1 MKPRPWKFV
10 SEGRQL
16 EHYADRGSPPDWRC
30 RAALPHA
37 CTVFDPGR
45 LDASL
50 KPPCRTTVRPTGAS
64 VRRELPIVVGPGTAI
79 GKLALTSA
87 FPHDPPSWG
96 DDDGQEVPTGTTVD
110 DLGNR
115 LRPGRSSSEHDRAAT
130 TQVSRNGLWAPVQ
143 HGQERLPGTP
153 GSGLPGLGAGSGSA
167 CRTRF
172 GRASPTTP
180 PRPGGYPHW
189 RPVRDPG
196 RSASGPPRRSGRA
209 RAWCVTPPWQAS
221 R

>member
-1 MKPRPWKFV
+1 MPWASATQQCPSCSWVPDLGLGWSQPASIRTFHRWSRVRRFGWPGATPRSGARDIGSARCIDRGRPQNAGHGVAHVRNPDAMKPRPWRFV

-87 FPHDPPSWG
+87 FPP
-96 DDDGQEVPTGTTVD
+96 
-110 DLGNR
+110 
-115 LRPGRSSSEHDRAAT
+115 
-130 TQVSRNGLWAPVQ
+130 
-143 HGQERLPGTP
+143 
-153 GSGLPGLGAGSGSA
+153 
-167 CRTRF
+167 
-172 GRASPTTP
+172 
-180 PRPGGYPHW
+180 
-189 RPVRDPG
+189 
-196 RSASGPPRRSGRA
+196 
-209 RAWCVTPPWQAS
+209 
-221 R
+221 